1 MLELEF
7 RHDHSIRSKCL
18 KWVVR
23 KILPTLQKMHIYC
36 KRCNKHTGNTFP
48 KKIILVSENEIKGK
62 SRCAI
67 CFTEKTFID
76 DIKKNSFKGI
86 DIYYINY
93 IQENINSSNP
103 LRIKINSATGYFKE
117 KNDEKYLILD
127 STKEYES
134 VWSEIRSEIKRING
148 GEKVF
153 YEKNYCKIGINTK
166 DDLFLKESLKFLAL
180 IVNINL
186 TIQVDNK
193 LYPQIY
199 LDEYFYEL

>member
-1 MLELEF
+1 MSF
-7 RHDHSIRSKCL
+7 RYQKKSSK
-18 KWVVR
+18 
-23 KILPTLQKMHIYC
+23 
-36 KRCNKHTGNTFP
+36 
-48 KKIILVSENEIKGK
+48 
-62 SRCAI
+62 
-67 CFTEKTFID
+67 D
-76 DIKKNSFKGI
+76 I

-93 IQENINSSNP
+93 IQENLNNCNNP
-103 LRIKINSATGYFKE
+103 LRVKINSATGYFKE

-166 DDLFLKESLKFLAL
+166 DDLPLGESLKFLIL
-180 IVNINL
+180 TVNINL
-186 TIQVDNK
+186 VLRVDK

-199 LDEYFYEL
+199 LNECFYEL